1 MSSKSEGRS
10 LVSLLVERLFNQTE
24 NERNETFSTWF
35 TYDEIDWFRDNAD
48 ISKMNPLFVRYQ
60 DNMEAALEKTAA
72 ELDITTHQG
81 IIAKLEEETGGRKGQ
96 WRVLNRMIDVMT
108 QKEEFFVMMKTLAEK
123 RFANGEGVSAREFDD
138 LLFGGDDDDDDDD
151 DDEEGKNNNEGSKQ
165 NKKQDNDHVRF
176 SFKCKDEKRV
186 KRRQ

>member
-1 MSSKSEGRS
+1 MRSQRFQDSRSTEIKLIIFLYMSSKSEGRS

-138 LLFGGDDDDDDDD
+138 LLFGDDDDDDDDD

-165 NKKQDNDHVRF
+165 NKK
-176 SFKCKDEKRV
+176 
-186 KRRQ
+186 